1 MQDDEPVDFRH
12 EITLHL
18 THFLPDSFNIRP
30 DIGNFRA
37 KVGSDVLYLRAKVGS
52 DVLYLRA
59 KVGSNLSELLIYA
72 CREAIHGLQDV

>member
-52 DVLYLRA
+52 
-59 KVGSNLSELLIYA
+59 NLSELLIYA